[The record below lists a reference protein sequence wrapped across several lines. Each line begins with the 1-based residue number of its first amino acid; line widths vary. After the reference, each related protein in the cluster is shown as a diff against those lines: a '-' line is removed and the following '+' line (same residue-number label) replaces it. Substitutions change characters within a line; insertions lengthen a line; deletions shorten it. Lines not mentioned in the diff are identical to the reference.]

1 MVTRLQSFEGVTR
14 AGGFASKVAYLYDH
28 WQEALCPCHVDPSL
42 GLFVNLQVI
51 ATDLF
56 RVSDPRESKEEET
69 MPFMT

>member
-14 AGGFASKVAYLYDH
+14 AGGYASKVAYLYDC
-28 WQEALCPCHVDPSL
+28 WQEALCPCHVDLSL
-42 GLFVNLQVI
+42 GLFVNIQVV

-56 RVSDPRESKEEET
+56 RMSDSRESKEEAT